1 MTSLSERL
9 RGPEPVVAPSVFDA
23 LTARLAREAG
33 FGALYLGAG
42 PVGYV
47 NGGLEASITLPELAR
62 IGLEIRTVCDLPLV
76 LDGTC
81 GWGDPMHVRRT
92 VAMAEAAG
100 FAAIEIED
108 QILPKRAHHHI
119 GVERMI
125 PPELMVM
132 KLSEVVKARRDPD
145 FLIIGRTHGIRA
157 STMDDAL
164 RRAEAYHEAGADMLL
179 LTPRSAEDARRVGE
193 RLPHPLMYMARAGG
207 MHAIGLSVAEM
218 GAMGY
223 RLIVDAM
230 TPLLSAYRA
239 LRLCYADLARDM
251 TSTDMSAD
259 EGARLHAALNET
271 VGLPELLATERATV
285 ETE

>member
-23 LTARLAREAG
+23 LTTRLAREAG

-108 QILPKRAHHHI
+108 QILPKRTHHHI

-125 PPELMVM
+125 PP
-132 KLSEVVKARRDPD
+132 D
-145 FLIIGRTHGIRA
+145 GRGGGVRGHR
-157 STMDDAL
+157 AL
-164 RRAEAYHEAGADMLL
+164 RRAEAYHEAGADIEP
-179 LTPRSAEDARRVGE
+179 TTAEDARRIGE
-193 RLPHPLMYMARAGG
+193 RSASAHVPRAGG
-207 MHAIGLSVAEM
+207 MHAIGLSVT
-218 GAMGY
+218 MGY
-223 RLIVDAM
+223 I
-230 TPLLSAYRA
+230 TP
-239 LRLCYADLARDM
+239 
-251 TSTDMSAD
+251 
-259 EGARLHAALNET
+259 
-271 VGLPELLATERATV
+271 
-285 ETE
+285 